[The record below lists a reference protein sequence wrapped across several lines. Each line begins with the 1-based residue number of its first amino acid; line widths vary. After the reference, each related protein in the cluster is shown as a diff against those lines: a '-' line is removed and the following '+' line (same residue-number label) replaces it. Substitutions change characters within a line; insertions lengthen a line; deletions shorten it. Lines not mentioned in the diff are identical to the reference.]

1 MYENWNG
8 GGTNGKGTNQANNN
22 NNTCSPCCGP
32 TCTYKTDPQFTCMM
46 WRQRATCQCSR
57 PRHDTSRSGY
67 TWLATTI
74 ATTTIMSDSF
84 SFMWVVQGRLRRFGS
99 PILSLKLKPD
109 VRMMPWYA
117 MIILGGGHTTMI
129 LYLPVVWGN
138 HGIIY
143 NLIFCNHQI
152 WGRHIFRPICHQQPG
167 WFRRVEVVVV
177 PSHWPSIGGSWKKS
191 SQS

>member
-22 NNTCSPCCGP
+22 NNNTSSSSSNNNNTNTCSPCCGP

-99 PILSLKLKPD
+99 PILSLIQNPMCGWCHD
-109 VRMMPWYA
+109 MPWSSWRWPYYHD
-117 MIILGGGHTTMI
+117 IIFASWVGK
-129 LYLPVVWGN
+129 PWD
-138 HGIIY
+138 
-143 NLIFCNHQI
+143 NL
-152 WGRHIFRPICHQQPG
+152 
-167 WFRRVEVVVV
+167 
-177 PSHWPSIGGSWKKS
+177 
-191 SQS
+191 